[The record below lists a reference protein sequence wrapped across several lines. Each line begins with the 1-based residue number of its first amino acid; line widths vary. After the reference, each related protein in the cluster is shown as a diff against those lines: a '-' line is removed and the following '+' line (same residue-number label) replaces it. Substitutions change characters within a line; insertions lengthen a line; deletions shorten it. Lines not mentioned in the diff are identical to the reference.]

1 MTVSRRGTRRPV
13 SQRQLSNR
21 SERGSSCGEG
31 PRSRDDSPTTAT
43 QLSNAAGERIREKL
57 QPVEANCQLSSG
69 VRSAQHASLS
79 CWAHSKHRAFPRTGT
94 GAHTKRWDSLPDPR
108 VSMSDNEVS
117 AQPKLKDHK
126 RSTCRPLFA
135 SISLSLSP
143 GFFSI
148 SLCRSLYVIC
158 MLQRRQH
165 VLLSVSVV
173 CATSSLGQETSAGTT
188 LSCSFWLAF
197 CLICSSFSLSLSPA
211 LFTLQGPEPLLHVP
225 PCLPI
230 IMFLERRKRNPI
242 FLFSKAPDSTHRR
255 RCPPITDAAPC
266 LCFVMPN

>member
-1 MTVSRRGTRRPV
+1 MTVSRRGTRHPV

-69 VRSAQHASLS
+69 VRSAQHAALS

-94 GAHTKRWDSLPDPR
+94 GTHTKRWDSLPDPR

-135 SISLSLSP
+135 SISLSLP
-143 GFFSI
+143 RF
-148 SLCRSLYVIC
+148 
-158 MLQRRQH
+158 
-165 VLLSVSVV
+165 LLH
-173 CATSSLGQETSAGTT
+173 
-188 LSCSFWLAF
+188 
-197 CLICSSFSLSLSPA
+197 LSLS
-211 LFTLQGPEPLLHVP
+211 FTLLSACYSEDSMCF
-225 PCLPI
+225 CLSP
-230 IMFLERRKRNPI
+230 
-242 FLFSKAPDSTHRR
+242 
-255 RCPPITDAAPC
+255 
-266 LCFVMPN
+266 